1 VDDLVE
7 TLSPGMALRR
17 REARMKLEALDSL
30 SGGGYGKHGASR
42 KKRSMFRWQSGGGDP
57 DGDIT
62 DNLETLRERS
72 RDLYMGGGLAA
83 GAIKTVRA
91 NVVGPGLRL
100 NAQIDSEY
108 LGFSDEEARRW
119 ERQTEREF
127 SLWAESPLCDA
138 ARICDFYGLQRLA
151 FLSFLMNGDVFV
163 PLIMQESSRLPYALR
178 VRLLEGDVV
187 CNPENIPPDRD
198 IRGGVEVDENGAPLA
213 YWICKAHPKSTT
225 STSSA
230 IRRRYQWER
239 WPAYGERSGRRNILH
254 LMDPE
259 RINQRRGTPFLAPV
273 IEDLKQIARYTEAE
287 LMAAVVNGFLTVF
300 ITSEKPEAMEGMG
313 GFLDEGAPVDDPQAM
328 ELGTGTVLSL
338 EPGEKVQTVDSKR
351 PTVAFDYFVTAMS
364 RQIGAALGLPY
375 EVLIKH
381 FTASYSASRGAL
393 LEAWK
398 FFKMW
403 RFWFSGSFCSPIYEA
418 WLEEAVA
425 SGRIWAPGF
434 FDDPMTRKAYCG
446 AVWHGPSQGQ
456 LNPMQE
462 VNAATE
468 RVNQGFSTRSHE
480 TAELTGGDWER
491 NHRQRVAEEKARREG
506 GLVGAEGEKGK

>member
-1 VDDLVE
+1 MRNLVDDIVAVF
-7 TLSPGMALRR
+7 SPGMALRR
-17 REARMKLEALDSL
+17 RADRMRLQAFENMTA
-30 SGGGYGKHGASR
+30 GGYGNHGASR
-42 KKRSMFRWQSGGGDP
+42 KKRSMFRWKSGGGDP

-100 NAQIDSEY
+100 NAQIDAEY
-108 LGFSDEEARRW
+108 LGISDEEARIW

-127 SLWAESPLCDA
+127 ALWAESPLCDA
-138 ARICDFYGLQRLA
+138 SRICDFYGLQRLS
-151 FLSFLMNGDVFV
+151 FLSFLMNGDVFALL
-163 PLIMQESSRLPYALR
+163 PMQRSGSLPYALK
-178 VRLLEGDVV
+178 VRLLEGDRV
-187 CNPENIPPDRD
+187 CNPDKLPSDKD
-198 IRGGVEVDENGAPLA
+198 IRGGVEVDVYGAPVA
-213 YWICKAHPKSTT
+213 YWICKGHPKSTSWT
-225 STSSA
+225 QNA
-230 IRRRYQWER
+230 IRRRYEWDR

-259 RINQRRGTPFLAPV
+259 RIDQRRGVPFLAPV
-273 IEDLKQIARYTEAE
+273 IEDLKQIDRYSDAE
-287 LMAAVVNGFLTVF
+287 LMAAVVNGLLTVF
-300 ITSEKPEAMEGMG
+300 ITSERPEGMG
-313 GFLDEGAPVDDPQAM
+313 GLMDEGAPVDDPQAL

-351 PTVAFDYFVTAMS
+351 PTVAFDSFVTAMS

-375 EVLIKH
+375 EVLVKH
-381 FTASYSASRGAL
+381 FTSSYSASRGAL

-398 FFKMW
+398 FFKVW
-403 RFWFSGSFCSPIYEA
+403 RFWFSGAFCQPIYEA

-434 FDDPMTRKAYCG
+434 FDDPVIRKAYCG
-446 AVWHGPSQGQ
+446 TMWHGPSQGQ
-456 LNPMQE
+456 LNPVQE

-468 RVNQGFSTRSHE
+468 RVEQGFSTRTQE
-480 TAELTGGDWER
+480 TAELTGGDWDR

-506 GLVGAEGEKGK
+506 GLVGAGGE